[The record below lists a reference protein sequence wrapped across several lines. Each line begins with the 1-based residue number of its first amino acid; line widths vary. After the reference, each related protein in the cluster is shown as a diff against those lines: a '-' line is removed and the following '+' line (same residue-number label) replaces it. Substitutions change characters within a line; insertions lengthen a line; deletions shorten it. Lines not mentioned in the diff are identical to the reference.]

1 VKTQLLRGLII
12 AVCVVTFSACS
23 STPVTM
29 NEEVDRADID
39 MTKGRMIRAQAA
51 GFQLMLVIPIMVNS
65 RQARAWEQLKQE
77 GGNDYISGV
86 TITERWTYGFVGTA
100 YTTII
105 EAMAYPRIRKTD
117 RSPVIG
123 SNDDILGSERA
134 LRTRIEQEGV
144 GSERRVRAYI
154 LRNHRYLTTD
164 ISKGQGEFLS
174 SFCSLLRLPESGETV
189 KKLRAISAR
198 NPGATSFAEA
208 IVSQYQ
214 VGEQPAMSQPTQR
227 MDGSQKS
234 GPCQKTD
241 RGLICRGES
250 DYDLH

>member
-1 VKTQLLRGLII
+1 VRTHLLSGLII
-12 AVCVVTFSACS
+12 AVCVFTLSACS

-29 NEEVDRADID
+29 NEEVERADID

-105 EAMAYPRIRKTD
+105 EAMAYPRIRKD
-117 RSPVIG
+117 AQRQNGPVPVVVPVP
-123 SNDDILGSERA
+123 
-134 LRTRIEQEGV
+134 RIKQPSV
-144 GSERRVRAYI
+144 
-154 LRNHRYLTTD
+154 
-164 ISKGQGEFLS
+164 
-174 SFCSLLRLPESGETV
+174 
-189 KKLRAISAR
+189 
-198 NPGATSFAEA
+198 
-208 IVSQYQ
+208 
-214 VGEQPAMSQPTQR
+214 QPAER
-227 MDGSQKS
+227 KDARQKS
-234 GPCQKTD
+234 GPCQRTD

-250 DYDLH
+250 DYLLH